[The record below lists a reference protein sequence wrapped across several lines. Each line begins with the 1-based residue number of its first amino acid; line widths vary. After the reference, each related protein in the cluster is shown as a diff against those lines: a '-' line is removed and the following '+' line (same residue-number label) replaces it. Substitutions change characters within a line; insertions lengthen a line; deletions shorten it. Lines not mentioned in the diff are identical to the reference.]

1 VRVLGIEVLKKAI
14 RGHRDL
20 AAPIATWLSVAKDAR
35 WNSLNE
41 LRRTWRNTDCVKGQ
55 TIFNV
60 KGNKYRLLATVNY
73 QSQTIVV
80 RAVLTHDEY
89 SKMDLNQ

>member
-1 VRVLGIEVLKKAI
+1 VKVLGTEILNRAI

-20 AAPIATWLSVAKDAR
+20 AGPIATWLAIAKGAK
-35 WNSLNE
+35 WNNLNE

-60 KGNKYRLLATVNY
+60 KGNKYRMLATLNY

-80 RAVLTHDEY
+80 RDVLTHADY
-89 SKMDLNQ
+89 DRMKLDQ